1 MIEYYDLK
9 KFVSTAD
16 SFWILPN
23 YVNLQDTGKNYLYEY
38 KTIWSTIT
46 GILMIYILCNYVLSI
61 GVRVI
66 QLAYLQL
73 IAPIP
78 ILFNILPNG
87 EDKLKKWGKQAFTTY
102 LDLFLRLIIIYL
114 VLFLCR
120 FLSASYTELFPIIF
134 EGILINYNMFSDNTL
149 YF

>member
-1 MIEYYDLK
+1 
-9 KFVSTAD
+9 
-16 SFWILPN
+16 
-23 YVNLQDTGKNYLYEY
+23 
-38 KTIWSTIT
+38 
-46 GILMIYILCNYVLSI
+46 MIYILCNYVLSI

-102 LDLFLRLIIIYL
+102 LDLF
-114 VLFLCR
+114 
-120 FLSASYTELFPIIF
+120 
-134 EGILINYNMFSDNTL
+134 
-149 YF
+149 